1 MPVFLRSSS
10 EGKLTGIMPLVEIKS
25 RLFGH
30 AIISNAFAVAGG
42 ALASNEK
49 TAIALTDEAV
59 RFAERRGADYLE
71 IRDCSGE
78 VQGFQSRSD
87 LYATFERHIE
97 KAEEKTLLQIPR
109 KQRAVVRKAIGGDFT
124 VTIDHDVEC
133 FFKLFARTAR
143 DHGTPVFA
151 KRHFYALARA
161 FAEHCDI
168 LTVRANGIPLSSV
181 FSFYFRNRVMPY
193 YTGSLPEAR
202 GLGTNDL
209 MYWKL
214 MRHAVARGC
223 EIFDFGRSK
232 VDTGPFAFKKNWGF
246 EPRPVTHQYKLLRR
260 TSLPNVSPANPKYTR
275 LVRLWRMLPLP
286 VANAASAFVSSSLG

>member
-1 MPVFLRSSS
+1 
-10 EGKLTGIMPLVEIKS
+10 
-25 RLFGH
+25 
-30 AIISNAFAVAGG
+30 
-42 ALASNEK
+42 
-49 TAIALTDEAV
+49 
-59 RFAERRGADYLE
+59 
-71 IRDCSGE
+71 
-78 VQGFQSRSD
+78 
-87 LYATFERHIE
+87 
-97 KAEEKTLLQIPR
+97 
-109 KQRAVVRKAIGGDFT
+109 
-124 VTIDHDVEC
+124 
-133 FFKLFARTAR
+133 
-143 DHGTPVFA
+143 
-151 KRHFYALARA
+151 
-161 FAEHCDI
+161 
-168 LTVRANGIPLSSV
+168 VRANGIPLSSV

-193 YTGSLPEAR
+193 YTGSIPEAR